1 MAIFQILS
9 KYRIKIPTLFFNI
22 IFLIII
28 SCLTFHLY
36 SSNSN
41 FSLNN
46 TFTKPQ
52 KNSFLKGK
60 DIGCKG
66 IEKFTSR
73 EEKCTYVKSHEGCKP
88 NGYIFYLQLFYCTF
102 SPPILGYILLALWL
116 ILLFYLLGD
125 TASSYFCSSLEGLSK
140 SLKLSPI
147 IAGVTLLSVGNGAP
161 DLFSSIVSF
170 MNDGTNDIGLNSI
183 IGGAFFVS
191 SVVAGITSISISQH
205 GRKIKKSSF
214 VGNVMFLILCVC
226 CLLVVVIIG
235 KIHLWGALAF
245 FFLYFVYVCFI
256 FVSEMYVRGEKCLN
270 SVEVEIDDDGAD
282 SLDLPMVCDM
292 KRSSQ
297 ELRVP
302 LLVNIKGEE
311 EVQSEKQREIVC
323 VLRKV
328 GYVLELPLDLPRKLT
343 IPNVSQEK
351 WSKSFGI
358 VSITLAPLLL
368 VLIWDFFGPKSSIW
382 AYGISGVL
390 GLVCGLIVF
399 FTSDGL
405 HPPTKFNFLWLGLG
419 FLMSITWTYILAE
432 ELISLLVSLGLI
444 LGISPSILGLT
455 VLAWGNSLGDLVANV
470 TLAKTGG
477 PGGAQVA
484 LCGCY
489 AGPIFNTLVGLG
501 LPLIFTTWKA
511 FPSCYTV
518 PTDSTVYETIGF
530 LLLGL
535 LWALVILPKRDMRL
549 DKFFGVGLLAIYS
562 CFLFLK
568 LARALGF
575 IEFQVS
581 P

>member
-1 MAIFQILS
+1 MSNFQILS
-9 KYRIKIPTLFFNI
+9 KYRTKILSLFFNI
-22 IFLIII
+22 IFLVII
-28 SCLTFHLY
+28 SCLTFHFY

-41 FSLNN
+41 FYPNN
-46 TFTKPQ
+46 TFTILQ
-52 KNSFLKGK
+52 KNSFLKSK

-66 IEKFTSR
+66 IEKFVTR
-73 EEKCTYVKSHEGCKP
+73 DEKCTYVKSHEGCKP

-102 SPPILGYILLALWL
+102 SPIIGYILLSLWL

-125 TASSYFCSSLEGLSK
+125 TASTYFCSSLDGLSK

-147 IAGVTLLSVGNGAP
+147 IAGVTLLSLGNGAP
-161 DLFSSIVSF
+161 DFFSSIVSF

-214 VGNVMFLILCVC
+214 IGNVMFLILCVV
-226 CLLVVVIIG
+226 CLLVVIIIG
-235 KIHLWGALAF
+235 KIHLWGSLGF
-245 FFLYFVYVCFI
+245 FFLYLVYVCFI
-256 FVSEMYVRGEKCLN
+256 FASEMHVRQE
-270 SVEVEIDDDGAD
+270 EIETDDDD
-282 SLDLPMVCDM
+282 SFDLPMVCDM
-292 KRSSQ
+292 KKGQ
-297 ELRVP
+297 ELSCELKVP
-302 LLVNIKGEE
+302 LLVDKGH
-311 EVQSEKQREIVC
+311 EVQSAKFC

-390 GLVCGLIVF
+390 GLCCGVLVF

-405 HPPTKFNFLWLGLG
+405 HPPKKFNFLWLGLG

-432 ELISLLVSLGLI
+432 ELISLLVSMGLI
-444 LGISPSILGLT
+444 FGISPSILGLT

-477 PGGAQVA
+477 PIGAQVA

-501 LPLIFTTWKA
+501 SSLIFTTWKE
-511 FPSCYTV
+511 FPSSYIV
-518 PTDSTVYETIGF
+518 PIDSTIYETIGF

-568 LARALGF
+568 IARALGF

>member
-1 MAIFQILS
+1 MSIFQILS
-9 KYRIKIPTLFFNI
+9 KYRINIPSLFFNI
-22 IFLIII
+22 MFLVII
-28 SCLTFHLY
+28 SCLTFHFY

-41 FSLNN
+41 LEN

-52 KNSFLKGK
+52 KKSVLIKGK

-66 IEKFTSR
+66 IEKFNSR

-88 NGYIFYLQLFYCTF
+88 NGYIFYLQLFYCNF
-102 SPPILGYILLALWL
+102 SSQILGYVLLALWL

-125 TASSYFCSSLEGLSK
+125 TASSYFVSSLEGLSK

-147 IAGVTLLSVGNGAP
+147 VAGVTLLSLGNGAP

-170 MNDGTNDIGLNSI
+170 MNDGTNEIGLSSI

-205 GRKIKKSSF
+205 GRKINKSSF
-214 VGNVMFLILCVC
+214 VGNVMFLILCAV
-226 CLLVVVIIG
+226 CLLIVIVIG
-235 KIHLWGALAF
+235 RINLWGALG
-245 FFLYFVYVCFI
+245 FFLLYVVYVCFI
-256 FVSEMYVRGEKCLN
+256 LVSEMYVRGEKLLD
-270 SVEVEIDDDGAD
+270 SAETMVDDD

-292 KRSSQ
+292 KKGQ
-297 ELRVP
+297 ELELRVP
-302 LLVNIKGEE
+302 LLVNKGG
-311 EVQSEKQREIVC
+311 VQSEKQREIVC
-323 VLRKV
+323 VLKKV

-343 IPNVSQEK
+343 IPNVSQDK
-351 WSKSFGI
+351 WSKSFGV
-358 VSITLAPLLL
+358 VSIMLAPLLL

-382 AYGISGVL
+382 AYGISGVFGL
-390 GLVCGLIVF
+390 GCGLVVF

-405 HPPTKFNFLWLGLG
+405 HPPKKFNFLWLGLG

-432 ELISLLVSLGLI
+432 ELISLLVSMGLI

-455 VLAWGNSLGDLVANV
+455 VLAWGNSLGDLVSNV

-501 LPLIFTTWKA
+501 LSLIFTTWKA
-511 FPSCYTV
+511 FPSSYIV

-535 LWALVILPKRDMRL
+535 LWALVILPKRDMKL

-568 LARALGF
+568 LARALSF
-575 IEFQVS
+575 IEFQIS

>member
-1 MAIFQILS
+1 MATFQILS
-9 KYRIKIPTLFFNI
+9 KYRTSIPTLFFNI
-22 IFLIII
+22 IFLFII

-36 SSNSN
+36 SSTSTTT
-41 FSLNN
+41 LKN
-46 TFTKPQ
+46 TFTKP
-52 KNSFLKGK
+52 KNNSFLQGK

-66 IEKFTSR
+66 IEEFISR
-73 EEKCTYVKSHEGCKP
+73 EEKCTYVKSHKGCKP
-88 NGYIFYLQLFYCTF
+88 DGYIFYLQLFYCTF
-102 SPPILGYILLALWL
+102 SPILGYSLLALWL

-147 IAGVTLLSVGNGAP
+147 IAGVTLLSLGNGAP

-170 MNDGTNDIGLNSI
+170 MNDGTNNIGLSSI

-205 GRKIKKSSF
+205 ERKIKKSSF
-214 VGNVMFLILCVC
+214 IGNVMFLILCVV
-226 CLLVVVIIG
+226 CLLVVIVIG
-235 KIHLWGALAF
+235 KIHLWGALAL

-256 FVSEMYVRGEKCLN
+256 FVSEMYFREEKCLN
-270 SVEVEIDDDGAD
+270 SADIVIDD
-282 SLDLPMVCDM
+282 SLDLPIICNM
-292 KRSSQ
+292 KKAQELSY

-302 LLVNIKGEE
+302 LLVNKGEM
-311 EVQSEKQREIVC
+311 QSGKQRENFY
-323 VLRKV
+323 VLRKI

-351 WSKSFGI
+351 WSKSFAI

-368 VLIWDFFGPKSSIW
+368 VLIWDFFGPESSIW
-382 AYGISGVL
+382 YGFSGVL
-390 GLVCGLIVF
+390 GIACGLLVF

-405 HPPTKFNFLWLGLG
+405 HPPKKFNFLWLVLG

-432 ELISLLVSLGLI
+432 ELISLLVAMGLI

-501 LPLIFTTWKA
+501 LSLIFTTWKA
-511 FPSCYTV
+511 FPSSYVV
-518 PTDSTVYETIGF
+518 PTDSSVYETIGF

-535 LWALVILPKRDMRL
+535 LWALVILPKRDMKL

-568 LARALGF
+568 LAK
-575 IEFQVS
+575 EFG
-581 P
+581 PH

>member
-1 MAIFQILS
+1 MDIYRVLS
-9 KYRIKIPTLFFNI
+9 KYRIKIPSLFFNI
-22 IFLIII
+22 IFLLII
-28 SCLTFHLY
+28 SSLTFHFF

-46 TFTKPQ
+46 TFIKPP
-52 KNSFLKGK
+52 KNSFLKNK

-66 IEKFTSR
+66 IEKFITR
-73 EEKCTYVKSHEGCKP
+73 EEKCTYVKFHEGCKP

-102 SPPILGYILLALWL
+102 SQILGYILLALWL

-147 IAGVTLLSVGNGAP
+147 IAGVTLLSLGNGAP

-170 MNDGTNDIGLNSI
+170 MNDDTNDIGFNSI

-191 SVVAGITSISISQH
+191 SVVAGITSISISKYD
-205 GRKIKKSSF
+205 RKIKKSSF
-214 VGNVMFLILCVC
+214 IRNVLFLILCVV
-226 CLLVVVIIG
+226 CLLVVIVIG

-245 FFLYFVYVCFI
+245 FFLYVVYICCI
-256 FVSEMYVRGEKCLN
+256 FLSEMYVRGEEKYSNC
-270 SVEVEIDDDGAD
+270 EEGMIDDYM
-282 SLDLPMVCDM
+282 LDLPMVCDM
-292 KRSSQ
+292 KKGEELSCEQ
-297 ELRVP
+297 LRVP
-302 LLVNIKGEE
+302 LLVNKDDI
-311 EVQSEKQREIVC
+311 QSEKQKKIAF

-328 GYVLELPLDLPRKLT
+328 VYILELPLDIPRKLT

-351 WSKSFGI
+351 WSKPFGV

-368 VLIWDFFGPKSSIW
+368 ILIWDFIGPKTRIW
-382 AYGISGVL
+382 AYGISGL
-390 GLVCGLIVF
+390 IGLACGVVVF

-405 HPPTKFNFLWLGLG
+405 NPPKKFNFLWLGLG
-419 FLMSITWTYILAE
+419 FFMSITWTYILAE
-432 ELISLLVSLGLI
+432 ELISLLVSMGLI

-470 TLAKTGG
+470 TLAKSGG
-477 PGGAQVA
+477 PRGAQVA

-501 LPLIFTTWKA
+501 LSLIFTTWKA
-511 FPSCYTV
+511 FPSSYIV
-518 PTDSTVYETIGF
+518 PMDSTIYETMGF

-549 DKFFGVGLLAIYS
+549 DKFFGIGLLAIYL

-575 IEFQVS
+575 IDFQIS

>member
-1 MAIFQILS
+1 MATFKILS
-9 KYRIKIPTLFFNI
+9 KYR
-22 IFLIII
+22 
-28 SCLTFHLY
+28 
-36 SSNSN
+36 
-41 FSLNN
+41 
-46 TFTKPQ
+46 
-52 KNSFLKGK
+52 
-60 DIGCKG
+60 
-66 IEKFTSR
+66 TS
-73 EEKCTYVKSHEGCKP
+73 
-88 NGYIFYLQLFYCTF
+88 
-102 SPPILGYILLALWL
+102 
-116 ILLFYLLGD
+116 D

-147 IAGVTLLSVGNGAP
+147 IAGVTLLSLGNGAP

-170 MNDGTNDIGLNSI
+170 MNDGTNNIGLNSI

-205 GRKIKKSSF
+205 ERKIKKSSF
-214 VGNVMFLILCVC
+214 IGNVMFLILCVV
-226 CLLVVVIIG
+226 CLLVVIVIG

-256 FVSEMYVRGEKCLN
+256 FVSEMYVREEKCLD
-270 SVEVEIDDDGAD
+270 SADIVIDD
-282 SLDLPMVCDM
+282 SLDLPIICNM
-292 KRSSQ
+292 KKAQELSY

-302 LLVNIKGEE
+302 LLVNKGEM
-311 EVQSEKQREIVC
+311 QSGKQREIFY

-351 WSKSFGI
+351 WSKSFAI

-368 VLIWDFFGPKSSIW
+368 VLIWDFFGPESSIW
-382 AYGISGVL
+382 YGFSGVL
-390 GLVCGLIVF
+390 GIACGLLVF

-405 HPPTKFNFLWLGLG
+405 HPPKKFNFLWLVLG

-432 ELISLLVSLGLI
+432 ELISLLVAMGLI

-501 LPLIFTTWKA
+501 LSLIFTTWKA
-511 FPSCYTV
+511 FPSSYVV
-518 PTDSTVYETIGF
+518 PTDSSVYETIGF
-530 LLLGL
+530 LILGL
-535 LWALVILPKRDMRL
+535 LWALVILPKRDMKL

-568 LARALGF
+568 LAK
-575 IEFQVS
+575 EFG
-581 P
+581 PH

>member
-1 MAIFQILS
+1 MAVFHILS
-9 KYRIKIPTLFFNI
+9 KYRTKIPTLFFNI
-22 IFLIII
+22 TFLVII

-46 TFTKPQ
+46 TFTKP
-52 KNSFLKGK
+52 KKDSFLLGK

-66 IEKFTSR
+66 IEKFNSR
-73 EEKCTYVKSHEGCKP
+73 EEKCTYVKSHKGCKP
-88 NGYIFYLQLFYCTF
+88 DGYIFYLQLFYCTF
-102 SPPILGYILLALWL
+102 SPILGYSLLALWL

-147 IAGVTLLSVGNGAP
+147 IAGVTLLSLGNGAP

-170 MNDGTNDIGLNSI
+170 MNDGTNNIGLNSI
-183 IGGAFFVS
+183 IGGSFFVS

-205 GRKIKKSSF
+205 GRKIKKASF
-214 VGNVMFLILCVC
+214 MRNVLFLILCVV
-226 CLLVVVIIG
+226 CLLVVIIIG

-245 FFLYFVYVCFI
+245 FFLYPLYVCFI
-256 FVSEMYVRGEKCLN
+256 FVSEMYVREEKCLDTAETATDELL
-270 SVEVEIDDDGAD
+270 V
-282 SLDLPMVCDM
+282 LPIVYDM
-292 KRSSQ
+292 QKAQELSC

-302 LLVNIKGEE
+302 LLMNKGEI
-311 EVQSEKQREIVC
+311 QSEKQREIVC
-323 VLRKV
+323 VLRKI

-343 IPNVSQEK
+343 IPNVSQEN
-351 WSKSFGI
+351 WSKTFAV

-368 VLIWDFFGPKSSIW
+368 VLIWDFFGPESSTW
-382 AYGISGVL
+382 AYGFGGVL
-390 GLVCGLIVF
+390 GLACGLVVY

-405 HPPTKFNFLWLGLG
+405 HPPKKFNFLWLGLG

-432 ELISLLVSLGLI
+432 ELISLLVSMGLI
-444 LGISPSILGLT
+444 LSISPSILGLT

-477 PGGAQVA
+477 PSGAQVA

-501 LPLIFTTWKA
+501 LSLIFTTWKA
-511 FPSCYTV
+511 FPSSYIV

-535 LWALVILPKRDMRL
+535 LWALVILPKRDMKL
-549 DKFFGVGLLAIYS
+549 DKFFGIGLLAVYS

-568 LARALGF
+568 LSRAFGF
-575 IEFQVS
+575 IKFQVS

>member
-1 MAIFQILS
+1 MGIFQILS
-9 KYRIKIPTLFFNI
+9 KYRTKIPSLFFNI
-22 IFLIII
+22 IFLLII
-28 SCLTFHLY
+28 SCLTFHFY

-41 FSLNN
+41 FYPNN
-46 TFTKPQ
+46 TFTIPP
-52 KNSFLKGK
+52 KNNFLKGK

-66 IEKFTSR
+66 IEKITSR

-88 NGYIFYLQLFYCTF
+88 DGYIFYLQLFYCTF
-102 SPPILGYILLALWL
+102 SPILGYILQALWL

-147 IAGVTLLSVGNGAP
+147 IAGVTLLSLGNGAP

-214 VGNVMFLILCVC
+214 IGNVMFLILCVV
-226 CLLVVVIIG
+226 CLLVVIIIG
-235 KIHLWGALAF
+235 KIHLWGALALF
-245 FFLYFVYVCFI
+245 VLYLVYVCFI
-256 FVSEMYVRGEKCLN
+256 FVMEMYVQEEKYSN
-270 SVEVEIDDDGAD
+270 YDDNDDGD
-282 SLDLPMVCDM
+282 KELVLPMVCDM
-292 KRSSQ
+292 KKGQ
-297 ELRVP
+297 ELSCELLRVP
-302 LLVNIKGEE
+302 LLMDKS
-311 EVQSEKQREIVC
+311 EVQSGKFC

-382 AYGISGVL
+382 AYSISGVL
-390 GLVCGLIVF
+390 GVSCGVLVF

-405 HPPTKFNFLWLGLG
+405 HPPKKFNFLWLGLG

-432 ELISLLVSLGLI
+432 ELISLLVSMGLI
-444 LGISPSILGLT
+444 FGISPSILGLT
-455 VLAWGNSLGDLVANV
+455 LLAWGNSLGDLVSNV
-470 TLAKTGG
+470 TLAQTSG

-501 LPLIFTTWKA
+501 SSLIFTTWKA
-511 FPSCYTV
+511 FPSSYIV
-518 PTDSTVYETIGF
+518 PTDSTIYETIGF

-575 IEFQVS
+575 VY
-581 P
+581 